1 MLIDEHGTI
10 LAGHGRV
17 EAARLLGRSEVPT
30 LRIEGMSEA
39 EKRAYVIADN
49 RIAEN
54 AGWNRQVL
62 AAELGVL
69 SDLLVEI
76 DLDVTITG
84 FEPGEVDGMRADFT
98 PEPPDAADEVEPVP
112 LDGVSVT
119 RPGDLWRLGKH
130 RLLCADARD
139 RSSFER
145 LLAGATAQMVITDP
159 PYCEGGRPRRR
170 KRQSPPPRV
179 RDGLGRDE

>member
-98 PEPPDAADEVEPVP
+98 PEPPDAADEVGQGAGLLEKRSW
-112 LDGVSVT
+112 DGLSGRVMVAWYS
-119 RPGDLWRLGKH
+119 
-130 RLLCADARD
+130 AS
-139 RSSFER
+139 RSSR
-145 LLAGATAQMVITDP
+145 TAAI
-159 PYCEGGRPRRR
+159 
-170 KRQSPPPRV
+170 
-179 RDGLGRDE
+179 